1 MTHLELFRCEPLR
14 ARLTAKACA
23 QNYLDAQHR
32 RAVRTADQRLVSSRA
47 IGLGPC
53 RECSIGRAHAAGET
67 PDVIMTPAVA
77 PASKEPREEP
87 PMPPTND
94 LRKRLALDACRR
106 KDRPI
111 LEVGREYGVHQATLR
126 KWLKREGHDPK
137 TWPKMRP
144 GPGTRKAPAPPM
156 EKGGDELSLDVE
168 ERAAKAAE
176 STQAD
181 AYLDE
186 ARKVSDALFDVFLGQ
201 SHPAPLVVELDHL
214 PHRVALAIRE
224 LAQGRLEEAKKHI
237 AAFEVC
243 R

>member
-67 PDVIMTPAVA
+67 PDVIMTPATV
-77 PASKEPREEP
+77 PASKEAREEP
-87 PMPPTND
+87 PMPRTQND
-94 LRKRLALDACRR
+94 ERRRLALEACRR

-137 TWPKMRP
+137 TWPKMRRAP
-144 GPGTRKAPAPPM
+144 GDRKAPAPP
-156 EKGGDELSLDVE
+156 
-168 ERAAKAAE
+168 KAAE
-176 STQAD
+176 SKRPEAP
-181 AYLDE
+181 LDR
-186 ARKVSDALFDVFLGQ
+186 ARKASDALFDVFLGPGQ
-201 SHPAPLVVELDHL
+201 PAPLVVELDRL
-214 PHRVALAIRE
+214 PHRIALAICE
-224 LAQGRLEEAKKHI
+224 LAQGRLEEAKRHV
-237 AAFEVC
+237 AAFEAAKE
-243 R
+243 RAA